1 MECLNDMEDILK
13 NAEDY
18 NSNKKRE
25 IWIVFDNMIADIL
38 VIKILM
44 Q

>member
-1 MECLNDMEDILK
+1 MEDILK

-18 NSNKKRE
+18 NSNKKQQ